1 MNPASPEVAVR
12 SATPELVTLAVTV
25 RPDWDED
32 VVSGILRRAA
42 DEGMT
47 WKQVLVNLPRLMADP
62 AADPRDLL
70 PDSRSPLVRR
80 RGAEANEEFREELRR
95 MHERAPR

>member
-12 SATPELVTLAVTV
+12 SATPELVNLAVTV

-70 PDSRSPLVRR
+70 PDSRSPLISRTGV
-80 RGAEANEEFREELRR
+80 EANAEFLGERQRMRERTGR
-95 MHERAPR
+95 